1 MTINDLIEHLN
12 IFVSG
17 SNISVQWAKDAETL
31 LDEIEGNEG
40 FGEFES
46 FFDELQEKL
55 SLYRPG
61 GGEHLIDEFEMKL
74 FCVRV
79 VSALL
84 DRGVISG
91 GE

>member
-1 MTINDLIEHLN
+1 MKLKKMKVL
-12 IFVSG
+12 VSLK
-17 SNISVQWAKDAETL
+17 I
-31 LDEIEGNEG
+31 I
-40 FGEFES
+40 
-46 FFDELQEKL
+46 FDELREKL

-84 DRGVISG
+84 EAR
-91 GE
+91 

>member
-12 IFVSG
+12 RFVSG

-31 LDEIEGNEG
+31 LAEIEENEG

-61 GGEHLIDEFEMKL
+61 GGEHLIDEFEMRL

-79 VSALL
+79 VSAL

>member
-12 IFVSG
+12 RFVGG
-17 SNISVQWAKDAETL
+17 SNISAQWAKDAETL
-31 LDEIEGNEG
+31 LDEIEENEG

>member
-1 MTINDLIEHLN
+1 MTINDLIEH
-12 IFVSG
+12 ITKFVNG
-17 SNISVQWAKDAETL
+17 SDISVQWAKDAEAL
-31 LDEIEGNEG
+31 LDEIGENEG

-61 GGEHLIDEFEMKL
+61 GGEHLIDEFEMKQY
-74 FCVRV
+74 CIKV
-79 VSALL
+79 VSAILG
-84 DRGVISG
+84 RGVISG

>member
-1 MTINDLIEHLN
+1 MTINNLIEHLDR
-12 IFVSG
+12 FVSG

-31 LDEIEGNEG
+31 LDEIEENEG
-40 FGEFES
+40 FDKFENL
-46 FFDELQEKL
+46 FDELQEKL

-84 DRGVISG
+84 EGK
-91 GE
+91 

>member
-1 MTINDLIEHLN
+1 MTINNLIEHLDR
-12 IFVSG
+12 FVSG

-31 LDEIEGNEG
+31 LDEIEENEG
-40 FGEFES
+40 FGKFENL
-46 FFDELQEKL
+46 FDELQEKL

-74 FCVRV
+74 FCIRV

-84 DRGVISG
+84 EGR
-91 GE
+91 

>member
-1 MTINDLIEHLN
+1 MTINNLIEHLDR
-12 IFVSG
+12 FVSG

-31 LDEIEGNEG
+31 LDEIEENEG
-40 FGEFES
+40 FGKFENL
-46 FFDELQEKL
+46 FDELQEKL

-84 DRGVISG
+84 EGR
-91 GE
+91 

>member
-1 MTINDLIEHLN
+1 MTINNLIEHLDR
-12 IFVSG
+12 FVSG

-31 LDEIEGNEG
+31 LDEIEENEG
-40 FGEFES
+40 FGKFENL
-46 FFDELQEKL
+46 FDELQEKL

-84 DRGVISG
+84 EGK
-91 GE
+91 